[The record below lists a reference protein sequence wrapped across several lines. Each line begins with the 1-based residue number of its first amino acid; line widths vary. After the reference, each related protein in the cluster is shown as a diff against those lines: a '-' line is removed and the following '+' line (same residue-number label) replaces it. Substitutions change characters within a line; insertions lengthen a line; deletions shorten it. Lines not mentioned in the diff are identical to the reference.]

1 MKCDIFYLVFEEDFS
16 VLQKYVLFNRKLK
29 SCLAFFFI
37 VSSVINQ
44 SRKRR
49 FPDVFR
55 KVFFKF
61 QLKSFSLHSR
71 KISCLIN
78 SKAVQKA
85 SQIRV
90 RHSLFGIWRRLCT
103 LVYVCLSEKLK
114 SCLAFFPIVSSV
126 INQSRRRQ
134 FPDESPIFWRFWW
147 VKLTLK

>member
-1 MKCDIFYLVFEEDFS
+1 MQKASQWEKRFIKKWSVTYFTWYLKRTLV
-16 VLQKYVLFNRKLK
+16 YCK
-29 SCLAFFFI
+29 SMFCSIENWKAVWPFFFI

-61 QLKSFSLHSR
+61 QVKSFPLH
-71 KISCLIN
+71 L
-78 SKAVQKA
+78 V
-85 SQIRV
+85 
-90 RHSLFGIWRRLCT
+90 LCT